1 MKLVIVVTALAL
13 VPLAAQAQRVKNTSA
28 MDFGSGDRF
37 GSHEENFI
45 LLANQMRNN
54 GWAGTDERA
63 MRAHYSLRY
72 SFFGR
77 SAEQCGADALVCT
90 TYEAFLAYTGEFDF
104 YLNTRPSGPVINRLS
119 NPGLHLRWRP
129 KAMFPANQDGDYVS
143 ASYEHAS
150 DGQVTEVTSPADAAV
165 AQRNY
170 DERNRPY
177 FDQISRG
184 SNFFTVG
191 ARVSAA
197 DGAFPLTVSAR
208 LRAYTSQDSGVTWG
222 PLAGSGVRLSD
233 YHRASMTLELP
244 TRDFGAFSL
253 RWTVGDKGLATDSF
267 DLGWQF
273 KLTWPKGLALP
284 LYLRVHQG
292 PLNTLSNYTQRQD
305 SVGFGLRFADF

>member
-1 MKLVIVVTALAL
+1 MKLVIGAALAVAL
-13 VPLAAQAQRVKNTSA
+13 TAQAQQVKNTSA
-28 MDFGSGDRF
+28 MDFGSGERF
-37 GSHEENFI
+37 GSFEENYA
-45 LLANQMRNN
+45 LLANWMRNN
-54 GWAGTDERA
+54 GWAGHDERA

-77 SAEQCGADALVCT
+77 SADQCGADTLVCT

-129 KAMFPANQDGDYVS
+129 KALFPGNHDGDYLS

-150 DGQVTEVTSPADAAV
+150 DGQVTEVSSAADAAV

-170 DERNRPY
+170 DERHRPY

-184 SNFFTVG
+184 SNFFSLG
-191 ARVSAA
+191 ARVSTTE
-197 DGAFPLTVSAR
+197 GIFPLTVAAR
-208 LRAYTSQDSGVTWG
+208 LRAYTSQDSDVTWG
-222 PLAGSGVRLSD
+222 PLAGRGVRLSD
-233 YHRASMTLELP
+233 YHRVSATVEQA
-244 TRDFGAFSL
+244 TRDFGRFEL

-267 DLGWQF
+267 DLGWQY

-284 LYLRVHQG
+284 LYLRLHHG

-305 SVGFGLRFADF
+305 SIGIGLRFADF